1 MKQRIRNLLIGVVL
15 IFTGGLAMVPA
26 AVSAADCPTGT
37 TQVKCDACEG
47 VNTLNGSGSNQCDP
61 NAGNKIED
69 IIAGVIKILSFIV
82 GFAAVVM
89 IIVGGLKFIT
99 ANGDSGAIASARGT
113 IIYALIGIAIVAIAQ
128 ILVHFVINKVG

>member
-1 MKQRIRNLLIGVVL
+1 MKQRIKNLIVALTIAL
-15 IFTGGLAMVPA
+15 TGSMMLSPA
-26 AVSAADCPTGT
+26 LVSADL
-37 TQVKCDACEG
+37 KG

-61 NAGNKIED
+61 NAGNKVDD

-82 GFAAVVM
+82 GFVAVVM
-89 IIVGGLKFIT
+89 VIVGGLKFIT
-99 ANGDSGAIASARGT
+99 ANGDSGAIASARST